1 MCLSRL
7 LDDVVETDGYS
18 KGATIRMEIEC
29 NHLKG
34 RDAALP
40 CKRVVH
46 LRGVVPFEIK
56 KWNMKDTLKTIDI

>member
-7 LDDVVETDGYS
+7 LDDVIETDGYS
-18 KGATIRMEIEC
+18 KGATIRMEIEY
-29 NHLKG
+29 NHLTG

-40 CKRVVH
+40 GKRVVH
-46 LRGVVPFEIK
+46 LRGDVPFEIK